1 MEYSLNF
8 IKRNILAALLFT
20 LAMTAIATG
29 CGSGPAAGTG
39 ATRMAPAAP
48 QAASTVPGANYTFA
62 VCGDNR
68 TEGIGNGTLTK
79 IIQSAKAKGAAF
91 IVDTG
96 DVSNV
101 GNRVQLTEYLKF
113 TQNAGIRFYTVPGN
127 HDVGKG
133 GVSDAYASVI
143 GAYYYSF
150 NYGGDHYLVADNAD
164 DSTGIDG
171 KQMSWIETD
180 LAANRDKRHQFIFAH
195 IPVASPTLDAGH
207 VTGEGSDA
215 GLESGKQ
222 LAQLAENTPNV
233 ADLFFG
239 HIHAYIPYRIGNL
252 PAYITGGAGAP
263 LYGTP
268 ATGGYYHYLLVT
280 VTAAGISVE
289 VVRV

>member
-1 MEYSLNF
+1 MNLT
-8 IKRNILAALLFT
+8 KRNILIALLFI
-20 LAMTAIATG
+20 LAMMAAMITG
-29 CGSGPAAGTG
+29 CGNTPASDTG
-39 ATRMAPAAP
+39 ATRETPAAP
-48 QAASTVPGANYTFA
+48 RAASTVPGANYTFA

-68 TEGIGNGTLTK
+68 TEGIDDGTLTK
-79 IIQSAKAKGAAF
+79 IVQSAKARGAVF

-101 GNRVQLTEYLKF
+101 GNRGQLTEYLKF

-133 GVSDAYASVI
+133 GVSDTYASVI

-150 NYGGDHYLVADNAD
+150 DYGGDHYLVADNAD
-164 DSTGIDG
+164 DSTGIDA

-180 LAANRDKRHQFIFAH
+180 LDANRDKRHQFIFAH

-215 GLESGKQ
+215 GLQSGKR
-222 LAQLAENTPNV
+222 LAQIAEDMPNV

-289 VVRV
+289 VVKV